1 MAQKTIKAH
10 MKQRR
15 DTKANW
21 ASINPV
27 LLDGELGIV
36 SDDPNLYKVGDGTT
50 AWNSLPFRGFD
61 GTLVHEAGNSETTVM
76 SQKAVTDALKTKA
89 NVYGKYPQLTAGF
102 ANNLVGRG
110 EAVEAEFSFRASGG
124 KSIEDGVARVKELR
138 GNTIVENGELLSCKA
153 DAIKTVGFNAWD
165 EQWEQG
171 YINDQG
177 IDGPAS
183 SEIRS
188 RNYIRV
194 LPSTA
199 YYFPYYLGDTYGQS
213 GSNFFRVLFYDKDK
227 NVISATTTYTNWGEA
242 SWIMTTPANCAYIR
256 FYTNI
261 EGGKYNGD
269 ICINISHTGYRN
281 GEYQP
286 YMQFV
291 RRIDERIK
299 AEFPDGIRAFDKVY
313 NKNGRGYILK
323 GTGEVDMGSL
333 SWEKSPEGWYQT
345 YYTNM
350 LSSGGAITI
359 EHEPAKNYLLAGD
372 MTIATSGQYIVV
384 RDSRYATA
392 SDFKAAMSGVTLY
405 YELAEPII
413 IEYNEPFNLDYE
425 VWDFG
430 TEEML
435 ASEPSAPIRGLI
447 AYGFNAVDEIRE
459 LRNMI
464 TSLQAMVT
472 NNM

>member
-1 MAQKTIKAH
+1 MAQYTGLQERIKEVIRPNGVGAITAAEH
-10 MKQRR
+10 QALLLEIV
-15 DTKANW
+15 DTLGYD
-21 ASINPV
+21 INR
-27 LLDGELGIV
+27 I
-36 SDDPNLYKVGDGTT
+36 GDG
-50 AWNSLPFRGFD
+50 
-61 GTLVHEAGNSETTVM
+61 
-76 SQKAVTDALKTKA
+76 AVKPD
-89 NVYGKYPQLTAGF
+89 GKYPELTAGF

-110 EAVEAEFSFRASGG
+110 EAIEAEIDFRPSGG

-138 GNTIVENGELLSCKA
+138 GNTIVVDGAFLSCKA
-153 DAIKTVGFNAWD
+153 DAIKSVGFNVWD

-171 YINDQG
+171 FINDQG

-194 LPSTA
+194 LPNTA
-199 YYFPYYLGDTYGQS
+199 YYFPHYLSETYGQS

-256 FYTNI
+256 FYTNL
-261 EGGKYNGD
+261 GSGKYNGD

-299 AEFPDGIRAFDKVY
+299 NEFPNGIKMFDKVY
-313 NKNGRGYILK
+313 NKNGKGYIMK

-333 SWEKSPEGWYQT
+333 SWGYFNGAFYAAVPNKADGRLGHSDVIAE
-345 YYTNM
+345 YYTAVPGGGSQAGQNGNIW
-350 LSSGGAITI
+350 SESGTTNVYVKDA
-359 EHEPAKNYLLAGD
+359 
-372 MTIATSGQYIVV
+372 S
-384 RDSRYATA
+384 YADVANFTR
-392 SDFKAAMSGVTLY
+392 AMQGITLY